1 MSKIKQLNSTL
12 DALSIKASSL
22 DEERGKHHLPLFDEQ
37 LFQCK
42 ATLLVPCVEETQ
54 QTLTSLIREEETGKL
69 TPTRAE
75 YLTERLI
82 SQIEAIQRELATTKI
97 RRHEPKHNSYY
108 QKPINELYQNLAQH
122 QEWERRLKEMVSE
135 KEHQLKHA
143 PAFQKPTLKNA
154 LAATEQRLSR
164 CQESKLRI
172 EKQITYRERNQ

>member
-1 MSKIKQLNSTL
+1 MSKIKQLTSTL
-12 DALSIKASSL
+12 DELTAKASSL
-22 DEERGKHHLPLFDEQ
+22 DDERGKHHLPLFDEQ

-42 ATLLVPCVEETQ
+42 ATFLVPCIEETR
-54 QTLTSLIREEETGKL
+54 QTLASLIREDDTGKL
-69 TPTRAE
+69 TPARAE

-97 RRHEPKHNSYY
+97 RKHEPKHDSYY

-122 QEWERRLKEMVSE
+122 QEWERRLKEMVRE
-135 KEHQLKHA
+135 KQLQLEHA
-143 PAFQKPTLKNA
+143 PPLQKPALQNA

-164 CQESKLRI
+164 CQASKIKI